1 MDNKIY
7 VADWN
12 YAGNRVRLVF
22 RDGSE
27 YFISKE
33 KFESSTGL
41 IFGATKDEIENN
53 FTAA

>member
-1 MDNKIY
+1 MDKRIY
-7 VADWN
+7 VSDWN

-33 KFESSTGL
+33 KFESSTNL
-41 IFGATKDEIENN
+41 IFGATKDEIKHN